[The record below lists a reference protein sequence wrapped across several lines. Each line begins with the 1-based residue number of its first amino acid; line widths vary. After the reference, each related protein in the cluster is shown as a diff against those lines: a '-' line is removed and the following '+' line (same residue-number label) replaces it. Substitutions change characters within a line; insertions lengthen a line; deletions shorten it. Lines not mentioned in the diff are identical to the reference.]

1 MPLSDVEVRV
11 LGALMEKERT
21 TPEGY
26 PLSSQALATACNQRT
41 NREPVTDYHLQEVLA
56 AVNRLRDRG
65 LAETIQEVGDR
76 VPKHKNKAARALELD
91 SRQFAVLAVLLLR
104 GEQTPG
110 ELRARTER
118 YVEFASVAAVEETL
132 TGLTQRSTSLVKCLG
147 RAPGQSQDRWI
158 HTLGADEEKMVPRAR
173 PRFGGEETG
182 PTPAGARPERS
193 ARPEPSSRPESNAR
207 SEQSARPGGEAVK
220 RAEYESL
227 VLRLEA
233 LEKRVKLL
241 ETGN

>member
-26 PLSSQALATACNQRT
+26 PLSSQSLVTACNQRT
-41 NREPVTDYHLQEVLA
+41 NREPVTDYHLQDVLA

-91 SRQFAVLAVLLLR
+91 ARQFAVVAVLLLR

-110 ELRARTER
+110 ELRARTDR
-118 YVEFASVAAVEETL
+118 YVEFASVTAVEETL
-132 TGLTQRSTSLVKCLG
+132 VALANRSTPLVRSLG
-147 RAPGQSQDRWI
+147 RAPGQSQDRWT
-158 HTLGADEEKMVPRAR
+158 HTLGADEEKMVPRVR
-173 PRFGGEETG
+173 PPRSGGEEAG
-182 PTPAGARPERS
+182 PVSVGARPE
-193 ARPEPSSRPESNAR
+193 SSTPAV
-207 SEQSARPGGEAVK
+207 SETVM
-220 RAEYESL
+220 RAEYAAL
-227 VLRLEA
+227 MLRLEA
-233 LEKRVKLL
+233 LEKRVQLL
-241 ETGN
+241 ETGE

>member
-26 PLSSQALATACNQRT
+26 PLSSQALVTACNQRT
-41 NREPVTDYHLQEVLA
+41 NREPVTDYHLQEVLG

-91 SRQFAVLAVLLLR
+91 ARQFAVMAVLLLR

-110 ELRARTER
+110 ELRARTDR
-118 YVEFASVAAVEETL
+118 YVEFASVTAVEETL
-132 TGLTQRSTSLVKCLG
+132 TALSSRSASLVRSLG
-147 RAPGQSQDRWI
+147 RAPGQSQDRWT
-158 HTLGADEEKMVPRAR
+158 HTLGADEEKMVPRVR
-173 PRFGGEETG
+173 P
-182 PTPAGARPERS
+182 
-193 ARPEPSSRPESNAR
+193 
-207 SEQSARPGGEAVK
+207 RPGGEGTVSVAVAS
-220 RAEYESL
+220 RPETSTRQVGDAVTREEYESL

-233 LEKRVKLL
+233 LDKRVKLL
-241 ETGN
+241 EAGD